1 MPCWG
6 TPPRWRPATWR
17 PCPTCGA
24 CVFCFW
30 SVGGIGRD
38 GGRRWLIVDG
48 RRPTHLHLFPSI
60 PPHPHPHDSAL
71 FKESLRLHPPVTVFS
86 RRTVQDL
93 QLGEY
98 TIPAGWHVGVSV
110 YCLHRHPGLWE
121 RPDDFWPER
130 WLQEDPAAT
139 HAQEAT
145 TTIPAPAAAA
155 VPVRA
160 AAAAVP
166 AAAAAAAAAPA
177 VTPPRRYRN
186 PQEVSTSPSP
196 SHTTP
201 LAAPVST
208 IPAPP
213 AAAGAFQR
221 PAAVQ
226 QRVPSTVM
234 PYEVPEGGVVGGSSG
249 GTGGVG
255 VHGPGKGGPLKSPFQ
270 FVPFSSGPRNCIGQR
285 CVSRCVCTCMSRYV
299 MCVRAYTRNARRPHP
314 HKNTKPKPTHSP
326 NTHHP
331 SPPPQK
337 TKHSFA
343 LVEASVILAR
353 LVRDFDLQLI
363 DTRHTVTPLELLT
376 VRPSRL
382 LCRLSPRTHAPP
394 ERAVPAPLPVG
405 LHGSP
410 VKVQAPSP

>member
-1 MPCWG
+1 MLRCGDGLVDPRLAVHPFTHPPPPPSSPTPTVLIAGHETTSALLAWTLLELGENPETFARLQAEVDAVLGDAPTVEARHVEAMPYMRCV
-6 TPPRWRPATWR
+6 RVLFLE
-17 PCPTCGA
+17 CG
-24 CVFCFW
+24 W
-30 SVGGIGRD
+30 D
-38 GGRRWLIVDG
+38 WKG
-48 RRPTHLHLFPSI
+48 RRPPVANRRWPPPHPLTFISI
-60 PPHPHPHDSAL
+60 PPPHPHPHDSAL

-331 SPPPQK
+331 PSPPPK
-337 TKHSFA
+337 
-343 LVEASVILAR
+343 
-353 LVRDFDLQLI
+353 
-363 DTRHTVTPLELLT
+363 
-376 VRPSRL
+376 
-382 LCRLSPRTHAPP
+382 
-394 ERAVPAPLPVG
+394 
-405 LHGSP
+405 
-410 VKVQAPSP
+410 